1 MVPCFRCFYFRQD
14 CSDGLCFLEDSGL
27 FVQMFENEFFSSHSR
42 KKMELRLLVRG
53 NSKNMVV
60 CMNEGDFGVMID
72 PDVF

>member
-1 MVPCFRCFYFRQD
+1 
-14 CSDGLCFLEDSGL
+14 
-27 FVQMFENEFFSSHSR
+27 MFEHEFFSNHSR

>member
-1 MVPCFRCFYFRQD
+1 
-14 CSDGLCFLEDSGL
+14 
-27 FVQMFENEFFSSHSR
+27 MFENEFFSSHSR